1 MSIKC
6 LSCGL
11 VNWSTA
17 NACRRCNTLIQAQA
31 NTTPPALL
39 QVQRSIPPAPPLP
52 HTQSP
57 AQPPQGQSAGFQPPQ
72 AQRPV
77 FEPPPAYSN
86 SAPYQNPGPA
96 NFQHQPPYPTLA
108 GQQQPLPIH
117 RPGNE
122 VPLPINRPGQQMA
135 QPLHRPAQEASLP
148 PNPGQQTNGSPFVAK
163 PIQPLTVP
171 ENGGTTAN
179 HPSLQTHTN
188 GVRPPFV
195 NSQPLP
201 NRPNAVQPFAQY
213 PQQQHHTPY
222 ANGNRPYPQPPNGQ
236 PYVNPVSPQ
245 PYSAGQPYGTYPA
258 TANQQPYQTVFAPPQ
273 SYPSQTYPSPYAPGR
288 PYMPPPFAA
297 PKSSMGALAK
307 IFIAVVVIGAVVGF
321 TLLRALVNRE
331 RTESMGEDALTVKY
345 LKVPNRDSASIEGM
359 RENFINYLGKD
370 RDARFG
376 FEEMQRQLFSGID
389 EIVYDKEK
397 GEVLFLVR
405 ECSEANPD
413 KVQRIIDRYAMD
425 PSKVFY
431 GESFKQ
437 KAATFSGKT
446 KLGWANHCPLVIPLD
461 NIRINP
467 YSSVEIKYATAT
479 YKLSA
484 QELADFMT
492 DKSIFSG
499 PMRIF
504 SKDRVQREL
513 NVFGNHGAFVAKP
526 NEPSL
531 TRLAASL
538 IAGGS
543 SMSRETKIQ
552 QLLNFVSS
560 EITYDDAEA
569 KFKGEILK
577 RPDETLLTRRGD
589 CSSKTILMAS
599 LLEQI
604 GEDYR
609 LVYYIDHI
617 TVAVQQRGFGNRNNL
632 AFPREGETWVIA
644 ETTVPGF
651 VIGETSIENKSIF
664 RNIQYIQRPGK
675 ANDVSAF
682 DNLKEIFLQ

>member
-11 VNWSTA
+11 VNWGTA
-17 NACRRCNTLIQAQA
+17 NTCRRCNRPVQAQA
-31 NTTPPALL
+31 NTAPPALP
-39 QVQRSIPPAPPLP
+39 QIQRSLPSSAPPLP
-52 HTQSP
+52 YNQGPAHQPQS
-57 AQPPQGQSAGFQPPQ
+57 QPVVFQPPTQ
-72 AQRPV
+72 APRPV
-77 FEPPPAYSN
+77 FQPPPAYTN
-86 SAPYQNPGPA
+86 SAPYQNPGQA
-96 NFQHQPPYPTLA
+96 NVQHRPPYAGLA

-122 VPLPINRPGQQMA
+122 APLPINRPGQEIPQA
-135 QPLHRPAQEASLP
+135 LQRPAPVAGVA
-148 PNPGQQTNGSPFVAK
+148 PNHPQQTDGSPFAAK
-163 PIQPLTVP
+163 PTQPLTVP
-171 ENGGTTAN
+171 ENAN
-179 HPSLQTHTN
+179 HPPLQSYTN
-188 GVRPPFV
+188 GIQPPFA
-195 NSQPLP
+195 NPQPLP
-201 NRPNAVQPFAQY
+201 SHPNAAQPYAQY
-213 PQQQHHTPY
+213 PQQQPYTPY
-222 ANGNRPYPQPPNGQ
+222 PHGNRPQPHNGQ
-236 PYVNPVSPQ
+236 PYINPASPR
-245 PYSAGQPYGTYPA
+245 PYPAGQSYGGHTGA
-258 TANQQPYQTVFAPPQ
+258 ANPQQAYQTVFAPPQ
-273 SYPSQTYPSPYAPGR
+273 TYPSQAYPPPYAPGR
-288 PYMPPPFAA
+288 PYLPPPPFAA
-297 PKSSMGALAK
+297 PKSSIGPLAK
-307 IFIAVVVIGAVVGF
+307 IFITVIIIGAIAGF
-321 TLLRALVNRE
+321 TILRALVNRE
-331 RTESMGEDALTVKY
+331 RTESMGEEALTVKY

-359 RENFINYLGKD
+359 RENFFSYLGKD

-376 FEEMQRQLFSGID
+376 FDEMQRQLFSGVN
-389 EIVYDKEK
+389 EIVYDQEK
-397 GEVLFLVR
+397 GEVLFMVW
-405 ECSEANPD
+405 ECSEADPT
-413 KVQRIIDRYAMD
+413 KVQRIIDRYAID
-425 PSKVFY
+425 PTRVFY

-437 KAATFSGKT
+437 KAVAFTGKT
-446 KLGWANHCPLVIPLD
+446 KLGWANHCPLVIPID

-479 YKLSA
+479 YKISA
-484 QELADFMT
+484 QELADFMA
-492 DKSIFSG
+492 DKSTFSG

-531 TRLAASL
+531 TRLASSLMAS
-538 IAGGS
+538 GS
-543 SMSRETKIQ
+543 SLSRESKIQ

-617 TVAVQQRGFGNRNNL
+617 TVAVQQGSFKNNNSL
-632 AFPREGETWVIA
+632 AFSREGEAWVIA

-651 VIGETSIENKSIF
+651 VVGETSIENKSIF